1 MANKTEKHIHKFR
14 RHRYSS
20 GNTVFFCALPD
31 CKVKIDPALSLGK
44 RSICWRCGEPFILSE
59 YSIRLAK
66 PHCENCH
73 KPKSLPAEF
82 TGYDSENV
90 NPEMIVRA
98 PIPLPIEPLSGQPVG
113 DSVSSLKARLAGVLK
128 RAADEEDGEI

>member
-1 MANKTEKHIHKFR
+1 MAKQTEKHVHKFR

-44 RSICWRCGEPFILSE
+44 RSICWRCGEPFILTE

-73 KPKSLPAEF
+73 KPKTLPAELSDRVMEMSSSDVEQL
-82 TGYDSENV
+82 TGAVVSV
-90 NPEMIVRA
+90 A
-98 PIPLPIEPLSGQPVG
+98 PNA
-113 DSVSSLKARLAGVLK
+113 VSDLKSRLAGVLR